1 MNLDLQRLKAAR
13 IAKGMTQLEV
23 AEAMG
28 WKSRSTY
35 AKRESGL
42 VDIGV
47 DEFLK
52 VLEVLGISSDEAHIF
67 FTPDVPK

>member
-47 DEFLK
+47 D
-52 VLEVLGISSDEAHIF
+52 
-67 FTPDVPK
+67 